1 MSSSAERSPVGTV
14 LRHGE
19 HDVAVPFRL
28 GEPAGPQVAAAVTP
42 RAKRDVAHAEGY
54 ATGWAQGIREARA
67 ATADARRRAGDELDR
82 MLRERDSRAS
92 LALAAL
98 AAAADQVRTT
108 TVQRAEDVLDAT
120 VTAAVELGEAMAG
133 ATVAAD
139 LVGAARAGVDR
150 TLAELPATAPVTVRL
165 NPTDHA
171 ELLSAG
177 LAELAHGR
185 TVTLMA
191 DPTVERGGAL
201 AETEVTTVD
210 GTLAAAVRRVRAELA
225 Q

>member
-1 MSSSAERSPVGTV
+1 MSSSADRSPMGTV
-14 LRHGE
+14 LRQGE
-19 HDVAVPFRL
+19 HDVAVPFLL
-28 GEPAGPQVAAAVTP
+28 GEPTGQHTATAVTP

-67 ATADARRRAGDELDR
+67 ATADARQRAADELDR
-82 MLRERDSRAS
+82 MLRERDSRAAV
-92 LALAAL
+92 ALAAL
-98 AAAADQVRTT
+98 AAAADQVRAT

-120 VTAAVELGEAMAG
+120 VAAAVDLGEAMAG
-133 ATVAAD
+133 ATIAAD
-139 LVGAARAGVDR
+139 LVGAARAGVGR
-150 TLAELPATAPVTVRL
+150 TLAELPPAVPVTVRL

-171 ELLSAG
+171 ELVSAG

-191 DPTVERGGAL
+191 DSAVERGGAV

-210 GTLAAAVRRVRAELA
+210 ATLSAAVRRVRAELA